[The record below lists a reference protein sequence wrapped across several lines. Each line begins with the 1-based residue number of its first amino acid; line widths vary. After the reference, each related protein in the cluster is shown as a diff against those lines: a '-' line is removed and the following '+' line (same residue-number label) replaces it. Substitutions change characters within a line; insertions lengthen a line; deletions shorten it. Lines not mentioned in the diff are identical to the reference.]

1 MADRVDMEVGVEA
14 DIIMDITMD
23 IIMDTKAIDTI
34 VPMLVDTSWVS
45 SAGNVMV

>member
-14 DIIMDITMD
+14 DIIMD
-23 IIMDTKAIDTI
+23 TKAIDTI
-34 VPMLVDTSWVS
+34 EPMLVDTSWVS

>member
-14 DIIMDITMD
+14 DIIMDVIMD
-23 IIMDTKAIDTI
+23 IKAIDTI
-34 VPMLVDTSWVS
+34 EPMLADTPWVS

>member
-14 DIIMDITMD
+14 DIIMD